1 MKGTV
6 DAEDR
11 GRIDNLICSDLRDI
25 GLNSTA
31 IFSVALFSL
40 RIVIKMRTVPMASY
54 DSFNDSS
61 VLPYFRNVS
70 HSPVPNKQIL
80 GQTSNYSQ
88 KLPLCS
94 WIGPMG
100 IAPH

>member
-31 IFSVALFSL
+31 IFFGGALFL
-40 RIVIKMRTVPMASY
+40 K
-54 DSFNDSS
+54 N
-61 VLPYFRNVS
+61 RN
-70 HSPVPNKQIL
+70 KDEDCTDGFL
-80 GQTSNYSQ
+80 
-88 KLPLCS
+88 
-94 WIGPMG
+94 
-100 IAPH
+100 